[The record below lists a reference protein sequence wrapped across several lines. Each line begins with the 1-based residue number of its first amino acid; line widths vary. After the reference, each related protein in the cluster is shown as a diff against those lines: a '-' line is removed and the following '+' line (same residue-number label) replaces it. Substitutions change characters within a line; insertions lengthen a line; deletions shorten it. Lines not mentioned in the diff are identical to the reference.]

1 MTQGRPL
8 LRVQNVS
15 KKYGRG
21 REATTALD
29 DISLDVR
36 AGELLAITGPSGSGK
51 TTLSH
56 IIGGLTASDSGS
68 IEFMNSKLARQSDKL
83 LAEYRNQKVGFV
95 FQNFSLIPY
104 YSVIENVF
112 MPLVVQGIPKTERT
126 MRTKRLLKVVG
137 LEKRMHA
144 RADTLSGGE
153 KQRVVIA
160 SALAQTNPVQIE
172 NAKAGSTD
180 WRLTRV
186 ARPGSLIFLVSDFRR
201 LGADYD
207 RQLKQLALHCDL
219 LLVHCYDAVEAELPP
234 PGRYRIQGAG
244 RSFSIETA
252 NEATRRRYHER
263 FAQRRSALEAMCRTP
278 GIRLVDCPTD
288 ADPRSVLNQ
297 KFRSR

>member
-153 KQRVVIA
+153 KQRVSIA
-160 SALAQTNPVQIE
+160 RALINQPEIIIADEPTGSLDSRRGQEIMTILEKLAHEQGVAVLMVTHDLSLAQR
-172 NAKAGSTD
+172 A
-180 WRLTRV
+180 
-186 ARPGSLIFLVSDFRR
+186 
-201 LGADYD
+201 D
-207 RQLKQLALHCDL
+207 RQIL
-219 LLVHCYDAVEAELPP
+219 LRDGKIVKE
-234 PGRYRIQGAG
+234 
-244 RSFSIETA
+244 
-252 NEATRRRYHER
+252 
-263 FAQRRSALEAMCRTP
+263 
-278 GIRLVDCPTD
+278 IR
-288 ADPRSVLNQ
+288 
-297 KFRSR
+297 